1 MITDTEIKLN
11 GMKALVDNLGLV
23 EAERFI
29 VLIQREPFDY
39 TKWRESLWKGKTAR
53 EISSDAIGQNRIT
66 AINANWR
73 LGIKAM
79 DGNRADSANRFAI
92 IRQ

>member
-39 TKWRESLWKGKTAR
+39 TKWREFLWKGKTAR
-53 EISSDAIGQNRIT
+53 EISSDAMEYR
-66 AINANWR
+66 R
-73 LGIKAM
+73 KM
-79 DGNRADSANRFAI
+79 DGTE
-92 IRQ
+92 

>member
-11 GMKALVDNLGLV
+11 GMKALVDSLGIV

-39 TKWRESLWKGKTAR
+39 TKWRQSLWKGKTLR
-53 EISSDAIGQNRIT
+53 EISAE
-66 AINANWR
+66 
-73 LGIKAM
+73 AM
-79 DGNRADSANRFAI
+79 EYRRKMNQ
-92 IRQ
+92 RQQ

>member
-1 MITDTEIKLN
+1 MKHKDEDMISDTEIRLN
-11 GMKALVDNLGLV
+11 GMKTLVDNLGLV

-53 EISSDAIGQNRIT
+53 EISADAMKYRRKMSKTQ
-66 AINANWR
+66 
-73 LGIKAM
+73 
-79 DGNRADSANRFAI
+79 
-92 IRQ
+92 